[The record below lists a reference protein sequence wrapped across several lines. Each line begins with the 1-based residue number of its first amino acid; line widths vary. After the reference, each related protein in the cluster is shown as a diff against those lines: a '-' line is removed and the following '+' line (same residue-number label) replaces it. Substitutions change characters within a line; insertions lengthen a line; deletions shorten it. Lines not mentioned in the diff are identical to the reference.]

1 MIAQKRQEKKNI
13 GIIDS
18 NKQQQDWDDDH
29 SECEEPEAQSQSESQ
44 SEPDLN
50 PEESELLATVK
61 ESERLKTLIIGEVLK
76 SVGANADSDA
86 SADFQEDSEELEE
99 DRHDMLMSTLT
110 HIGNNNRVME
120 PNSIENHTE
129 VDELD
134 VLRKHTAALL
144 QLNPNTTANTNNT
157 NNSNTNSDDTDS
169 DSSSEVPPYEE
180 FSSEASTSVALEY
193 SEMLTNMQ
201 LVLDLPVEK
210 ETKSS
215 KQSSATT
222 TKTTNSNSNSE
233 ENAIAIDSHGNINGV
248 MNEEE
253 DEEEDDFF
261 EEDSPVSSDAS
272 DASGSGFNDSDD
284 LLGEDMESE
293 SESESDHGG
302 DIDEETSRYYDCEEI
317 SEDLIS
323 TRKAEA
329 DHAEILL
336 NEYESMMEVQLK
348 NKQNDLQQAIHKPNK
363 TNSNDTNSNTN
374 DSDSSV
380 ELEALPVVS
389 STSASDNTNYLNK
402 TTTGTHLSSIASSKQ
417 LIKKKR
423 LELEIL
429 ELKHELL
436 LQFSQGKLERACELL
451 ITIDHNDDDGDDV
464 LLSGIEKILGVEGL
478 KHLDEMFKLITL
490 QTQYDTL

>member
-1 MIAQKRQEKKNI
+1 
-13 GIIDS
+13 
-18 NKQQQDWDDDH
+18 
-29 SECEEPEAQSQSESQ
+29 
-44 SEPDLN
+44 
-50 PEESELLATVK
+50 
-61 ESERLKTLIIGEVLK
+61 
-76 SVGANADSDA
+76 
-86 SADFQEDSEELEE
+86 
-99 DRHDMLMSTLT
+99 
-110 HIGNNNRVME
+110 
-120 PNSIENHTE
+120 
-129 VDELD
+129 
-134 VLRKHTAALL
+134 
-144 QLNPNTTANTNNT
+144 
-157 NNSNTNSDDTDS
+157 
-169 DSSSEVPPYEE
+169 
-180 FSSEASTSVALEY
+180 
-193 SEMLTNMQ
+193 
-201 LVLDLPVEK
+201 
-210 ETKSS
+210 
-215 KQSSATT
+215 
-222 TKTTNSNSNSE
+222 
-233 ENAIAIDSHGNINGV
+233 
-248 MNEEE
+248 
-253 DEEEDDFF
+253 
-261 EEDSPVSSDAS
+261 
-272 DASGSGFNDSDD
+272 
-284 LLGEDMESE
+284 MESE

-348 NKQNDLQQAIHKPNK
+348 NKQNDLQQAIHKPNKTK